1 MLSFSV
7 RLCMGPRLRGSEVV
21 RLAAHT
27 HAYARTRTQASPLT
41 DTASSS

>member
-21 RLAAHT
+21 RLAAR
-27 HAYARTRTQASPLT
+27 AYARTRTQASPLT